1 MVSTEYIPL
10 AERDKV
16 LFDLKG
22 YLLFPAV
29 LSAEEIAPIK
39 EQCEKMRQDKESL
52 PPAERK
58 LPGGAAS
65 LLIDHPAVMRVLH
78 QVIDDE
84 TEKLRCES
92 CFVSAI
98 ATAMTGT
105 RGGIRTP
112 AASRLIPISVTSITT
127 ARYTRA

>member
-1 MVSTEYIPL
+1 MVSTEYIPF
-10 AERDKV
+10 AEREKV

-29 LSAEEIAPIK
+29 LSAEE
-39 EQCEKMRQDKESL
+39 QCEKLRQDKESL

-65 LLIDHPAVMRVLH
+65 VLIDHPAVMRVLH
-78 QVIDDE
+78 QIIDEE

-92 CFVSAI
+92 CFF
-98 ATAMTGT
+98 
-105 RGGIRTP
+105 
-112 AASRLIPISVTSITT
+112 
-127 ARYTRA
+127 

>member
-10 AERDKV
+10 AEREKV

-29 LSAEEIAPIK
+29 LSAEELVPLK
-39 EQCEKMRQDKESL
+39 EQCEKLRQDKESL

-65 LLIDHPAVMRVLH
+65 VLIDHPAVMRVCN
-78 QVIDDE
+78 
-84 TEKLRCES
+84 KLLTKRRRNC
-92 CFVSAI
+92 
-98 ATAMTGT
+98 
-105 RGGIRTP
+105 
-112 AASRLIPISVTSITT
+112 AAKAVF
-127 ARYTRA
+127 